1 MPVRMSWRTGVAVLA
16 LVLTACGGDGAG
28 EAAGGATGPTAENGA
43 VETIPVEAF
52 EYEFVLVL
60 ERPLAPVT
68 YEPGAATFVFE
79 NIGEEEHE
87 FVLMRLEEGR
97 TFADILSYIEDA
109 DNQGAPPDLVTI
121 VGNTFAEPGE
131 TSEPL
136 TVDMSSGTY
145 VMACFVQTD
154 DGVPHAALGMVESFT
169 VE

>member
-1 MPVRMSWRTGVAVLA
+1 MPVRALWRTAVVVLA
-16 LVLTACGGDGAG
+16 LVLTACGGDGASD
-28 EAAGGATGPTAENGA
+28 AAGGVTGTRT
-43 VETIPVEAF
+43 ETIPVEAF

-97 TFADILSYIEDA
+97 TLADVLSYIEDV
-109 DNQGAPPDLVTI
+109 DNQGAPPDSVTI
-121 VGNTFAEPGE
+121 VGNTFATPGE

-136 TVDMSSGTY
+136 TVEMSSGTY

-154 DGVPHAALGMVESFT
+154 DGVPHAALGMAEAFT